1 MLFQRKWQTSVLQS
15 PSTIII
21 SGSSSYLDLLSP
33 LGLPLRTL
41 YLFSQNYFLRRVMH
55 VSSPSQPACRFIPEN
70 RHQNELLPKKQMLY
84 HCRPLN
90 HNSGSIFS
98 MPGGSQDRSRMFDAK
113 INAAAAVNVAI
124 VAALTK
130 QMTGNDDAMKT
141 LTCQRKRHETPATD
155 Q

>member
-1 MLFQRKWQTSVLQS
+1 MSFQRKLQTSVLQS

-41 YLFSQNYFLRRVMH
+41 YLFSQNIFLRRVMH

-70 RHQNELLPKKQMLY
+70 RHQKLLPRNQMLY
-84 HCRPLN
+84 YCQPLN

-98 MPGGSQDRSRMFDAK
+98 MPGGSQDQSRMFDAQ
-113 INAAAAVNVAI
+113 INAAAAVNVVI

-130 QMTGNDDAMKT
+130 QMTGNDDAIKT
-141 LTCQRKRHETPATD
+141 LTCQPKRHETPATD